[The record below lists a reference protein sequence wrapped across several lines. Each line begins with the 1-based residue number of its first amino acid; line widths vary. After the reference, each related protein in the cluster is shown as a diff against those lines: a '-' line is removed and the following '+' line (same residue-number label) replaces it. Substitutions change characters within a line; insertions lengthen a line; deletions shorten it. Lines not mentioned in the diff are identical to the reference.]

1 MKHVGKEKRCNLRM
15 GIRYSYPENDDIDDL
30 GNFRLEQV
38 AANDIFTRAKFKN
51 LLRRVT
57 TPQNTLR

>member
-1 MKHVGKEKRCNLRM
+1 M